1 VAKTRDTTKK
11 KSASS
16 THGEP
21 VPSRE
26 SQRALDWLNFLIAD
40 VQTGFG
46 PFVAL
51 YLASQNWP
59 QGQIGLLLTVGSVA
73 GIVAGIPGGAI
84 VDWAPSKRALIAIG
98 LAVIAGGAVIFA
110 VSTNPIAVFA
120 AETLHGAT
128 SGLVRPAIIAIG
140 LGLVG
145 HRALSGRLGRN
156 QRADSIGNACTA
168 GLMGLI
174 GQFVSQSSVFL
185 VAAAL
190 CLPAG
195 WVLTRIHG
203 AEIDY
208 AAARLASDRKKPREV
223 AQLRVLARN
232 RDLLVFA
239 VALSLFQFV
248 SSSLLPLAA
257 GELGREHQ
265 PASELVTSALIVV
278 PQLVTAVIAGRMAR
292 WADDWGRKPLLLV
305 AFALVPIRA
314 GLLGMT
320 PAAGYLVAV
329 QALDG
334 ITAAVIGILMPLVIA
349 DIMRGSGRYNLAQG
363 AVGTLTG
370 IGASVST
377 LVSGYA
383 AQGFGYAFGFF
394 GLAAIGVIGVAVVY
408 WFLPETQPDEYRPQR
423 RRG

>member
-1 VAKTRDTTKK
+1 MAAKTQDTKRK
-11 KSASS
+11 RKPGGGKSRGDPA
-16 THGEP
+16 
-21 VPSRE
+21 PSRE

-59 QGQIGLLLTVGSVA
+59 QGEIGLLLTVGGLC

-84 VDWAPSKRALIAIG
+84 VDWASSKRTLIAAG
-98 LAVIAGGAVIFA
+98 LAVIAAGAVIFA
-110 VSTNPIAVFA
+110 VSANPVAVFA
-120 AETLHGAT
+120 AEALHGAT
-128 SGLVRPAIIAIG
+128 SGVIRPAIVAIG

-156 QRADSIGNACTA
+156 QRADSLGNALTA
-168 GLMGLI
+168 GLMGVV
-174 GQFVSQSSVFL
+174 GQFVSQQTVFL
-185 VAAAL
+185 AAGAL

-195 WVLTRIHG
+195 WSLTRIRSD
-203 AEIDY
+203 EIDY
-208 AAARLASDRKKPREV
+208 AASRLARDRKKPREV

-232 RDLLVFA
+232 RDLLILA

-248 SSSLLPLAA
+248 SGSLMPLAV
-257 GELGREHQ
+257 GQLGHRHQ
-265 PASELVTSALIVV
+265 PASELVTSALVVV
-278 PQLVTAVIAGRMAR
+278 PQLVTALIAAPLAR
-292 WADDWGRKPLLLV
+292 RADDWGRKPLLLA
-305 AFALVPIRA
+305 AFALVAIRA
-314 GLLGMT
+314 GLFAVSPGPWFLI
-320 PAAGYLVAV
+320 AV

-334 ITAAVIGILMPLVIA
+334 LTAAAIGILMPLVVA

-363 AVGTLTG
+363 ALGTATG

-383 AQGFGYAFGFF
+383 AQDFGYTAGFF
-394 GLAAIGVIGVAVVY
+394 GLAAIGLAGLGVVY
-408 WFLPETQPDEYRPQR
+408 WLLPETQPEEYRPT
-423 RRG
+423 